1 MIPQYVVKMLEQRRN
16 LALKLADVSAKVDE
30 YCEKIG
36 IDINAEADNIG
47 LASNVMIYCEPCTAY
62 ERTKNAI
69 EETLGE
75 KQEQDW
81 LNLHIPYD
89 G

>member
-1 MIPQYVVKMLEQRRN
+1 MIPQYVEKMLEQRKK
-16 LALKLADVSAKVDE
+16 LALRLADVSTKVDE

-62 ERTKNAI
+62 ERTRNVI

-75 KQEQDW
+75 KQKQD
-81 LNLHIPYD
+81 
-89 G
+89 